1 MRILRESRTF
11 LSIGKI
17 LNTNVEATKRQLQQQ
32 TFKKF
37 NYLKCQPQPVKDKMP
52 GRTVANFKKFYANVV
67 KGNANISDPIIHHL
81 RKPNKTNI

>member
-11 LSIGKI
+11 LSIGNI

-32 TFKKF
+32 TFKMF
-37 NYLKCQPQPVKDKMP
+37 NYLKRQPQPIKDKMP

-67 KGNANISDPIIHHL
+67 KGNANISDRRIHHL
-81 RKPNKTNI
+81 RKPDKTNI